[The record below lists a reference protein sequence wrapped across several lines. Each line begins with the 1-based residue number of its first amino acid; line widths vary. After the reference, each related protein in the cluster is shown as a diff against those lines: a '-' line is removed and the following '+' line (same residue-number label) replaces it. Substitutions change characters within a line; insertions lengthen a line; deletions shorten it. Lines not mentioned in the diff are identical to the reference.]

1 MKYECDL
8 IEDLLPLYI
17 DSACGKTSKQIV
29 EEHLA
34 ECEKCSEMLKSYKDT
49 EIDEAIVK
57 EKQEIIDSQAKY
69 FKKKTTIA
77 GSFIGGIFATPILI
91 CLIVNLATGQG
102 LSWFFIVLMAML
114 IPASL
119 IVAPLMAPK
128 NRMFTSVLS
137 FTGSLLALLATCC
150 IYTGGNWFFLVA
162 PCVVFGMSLL
172 FGPILAC
179 RRPLSEQL
187 KNKKGL
193 AVMTLDTVTFFLMLL
208 CIGLYVRTSTYFAL
222 AFGISLPIVTMIW
235 VLFLIIRYLT
245 VNGWTKAGIC
255 TILMVVFGYVADHIC
270 AVLLMRAVTS
280 NAEAIYYSQ
289 LSYYGYL
296 PILGVGAILILVGL
310 IVGNVR
316 KQKKQIINVR

>member
-49 EIDEAIVK
+49 EIDEDIVK

-102 LSWFFIVLMAML
+102 LSWFFIVLSAML

-119 IVAPLMAPK
+119 IVVPLMAPK

-137 FTGSLLALLATCC
+137 FTGSLLVLLATCC

-162 PCVVFGMSLL
+162 PCVIFALSLVFM
-172 FGPILAC
+172 PILAC

-193 AVMTLDTVTFFLMLL
+193 AVMTEYTITFFIMLV
-208 CIGLYVRTSTYFAL
+208 CIGLYVRTTMYFAM
-222 AFGISLPIVTMIW
+222 AFGISIPMVAMIW
-235 VLFLIIRYLT
+235 TLFLIIRYLP

-255 TILMVVFGYVADHIC
+255 AILVVIFDFVADRVIE
-270 AVLLMRAVTS
+270 LLMMRSVTD
-280 NAEAIYYSQ
+280 NVQTLYYSQ
-289 LSYYGYL
+289 FSNYGTL
-296 PILGVGAILILVGL
+296 PGLAVGVVLLLIGL
-310 IVGNVR
+310 IAGSIG
-316 KQKKQIINVR
+316 KQKKQNVVA